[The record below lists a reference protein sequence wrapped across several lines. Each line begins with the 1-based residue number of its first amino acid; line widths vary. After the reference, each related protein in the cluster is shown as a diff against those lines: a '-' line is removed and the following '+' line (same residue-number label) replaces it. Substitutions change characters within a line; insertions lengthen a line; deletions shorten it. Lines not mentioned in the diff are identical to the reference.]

1 MDYQMRKFD
10 YQIEYNSFDETKIKA
25 RKIVPGFYF
34 YDILLMS
41 RAPGRDRIIHTK
53 ADHNYSVPS

>member
-41 RAPGRDRIIHTK
+41 RAPGLHQITHTMADRK
-53 ADHNYSVPS
+53 YSTPS